1 MSDRPPGDGR
11 ARRAGVVVAIVALF
25 VLALGVFVLPFA
37 FPTPPPLVTRFN
49 ATLLFSPDGDGRRE
63 EAKVN
68 VRLSQAADVT
78 VEVQREGETVR
89 RLITSRRAPRGW
101 VREDWDGR
109 DDAGRRVPDGT
120 YAIKL
125 RARAGRKQ
133 FNTTRTIVVDTAAP
147 RPAEMAVESAT
158 LGRPGPGECR
168 VTFASRDPG
177 SVVIEALRDGDE
189 EPLRRL
195 GPRPVR
201 PDAPVRWRW
210 DGRRADGGT
219 VPPGSTRSAPRSST
233 PPATGSCASGPA
245 GSATS
250 PARPVP
256 AAVAPRERVGA
267 SLRRTGGDPPRPV
280 GRRHAGAVPPHR
292 HAGRDPGRPAG
303 RPGRRRRPRPG
314 RARAGADP
322 AGHQPLR
329 ALAGGP
335 HRRRPRRGAGP
346 AGGLA
351 VNEAARKVAAFAAA
365 FAVLGLLLPLPRLR
379 SEAQRAGALAVLL
392 AAWAV
397 LLGTLVPEDDARDG
411 LDRLASP
418 WRRPPRPWA

>member
-1 MSDRPPGDGR
+1 M
-11 ARRAGVVVAIVALF
+11 
-25 VLALGVFVLPFA
+25 
-37 FPTPPPLVTRFN
+37 VTRFN

-63 EAKVN
+63 DAKVN

-120 YAIKL
+120 YALKL

-133 FNTTRTIVVDTAAP
+133 FNTTRTIVVDTAPP

-168 VTFASRDPG
+168 VTFASEDPG
-177 SVVIEALRDGDE
+177 SLVIEAVRDGDE

-210 DGRRADGGT
+210 NGRRADGGIA
-219 VPPGSTRSAPRSST
+219 PPGLYEIRASLFDAARNRIVRERTCWVGYIAGT
-233 PPATGSCASGPA
+233 PGA
-245 GSATS
+245 GRGGA
-250 PARPVP
+250 ARAGRGLP
-256 AAVAPRERVGA
+256 AAH
-267 SLRRTGGDPPRPV
+267 RRRPPRLV

-292 HAGRDPGRPAG
+292 HAGHDPGRPAR

-314 RARAGADP
+314 GARAGADP

-335 HRRRPRRGAGP
+335 HRRRARRGAG
-346 AGGLA
+346 
-351 VNEAARKVAAFAAA
+351 
-365 FAVLGLLLPLPRLR
+365 
-379 SEAQRAGALAVLL
+379 
-392 AAWAV
+392 
-397 LLGTLVPEDDARDG
+397 
-411 LDRLASP
+411 
-418 WRRPPRPWA
+418 RPW